1 MKHPLRLSFALSIGL
16 LAACS
21 EAPTAPPA
29 VVDTAQPDA
38 AKRAQA
44 AMQDLSGS
52 LRSALQAVMKQDGA
66 LAAVNFCHDEA
77 PKIAAA
83 VSERHGVRVGRT
95 ALRHRSE
102 ANAPN
107 EWQRPVLEDFQARFE
122 SGQAVAELSSSQRDG
137 LPQDITLRAMRG
149 IPLEPQCQS
158 CHGSEIA
165 PELAEAIAQRYP
177 GDLATGFATGD
188 LRGAIWA
195 EVPTESVK
203 QP

>member
-16 LAACS
+16 LAACG

-29 VVDTAQPDA
+29 VVETAQPDA
-38 AKRAQA
+38 ATRAQA

-52 LRSALQAVMKQDGA
+52 LRSALQAVMKEDGA
-66 LAAVNFCHDEA
+66 MAAVNFCHDEA
-77 PKIAAA
+77 PKIAQA
-83 VSERHGVRVGRT
+83 VAERNGVRVGRT
-95 ALRHRSE
+95 ALRYRSQ

-107 EWQRPVLEDFQARFE
+107 DWQRPVLEDFQARFE
-122 SGQAVAELSSSQRDG
+122 SGEAVAELTAVQRDG
-137 LPQDITLRAMRG
+137 LPQGVALRALRG
-149 IPLEPQCQS
+149 IPLEPQCQG

-195 EVPTESVK
+195 EVPTEPA
-203 QP
+203 QRP